1 MAAVASGR
9 LGLVDR
15 VLHLDELSVKKKI
28 RVLNIFFLVIITAMV
43 AYTSLTL
50 FRQKSDGLV
59 INIAGRQRMLTQKFT
74 KEFFLSL
81 ALPGAE
87 SADADRAQMNKTR
100 RLFELSLAAL
110 TDGGQTFMDLG
121 LTKPVQLSGTGNR
134 EVRAQLVEVKKLW
147 GQLLSEIAQVGPGGS
162 TADHLARINTLS
174 VRVLASMN
182 KAVGMLADQSDS
194 KVRFLLVSLV
204 VLWLMATA
212 IAMQISSLLVA
223 RITAPLNRMVATA
236 KRITNGDL
244 RHYESEPPPNDE
256 IGFVARQIDVMRRS
270 LSDIIHVV
278 QQNGQQMTHSS
289 YQIAR
294 ISGEISDASAREQQS
309 SEQVLQAI
317 SSLLEISDAVSSQME
332 IARETV
338 AQTRAQTEEGITA
351 VHQNIGELAETVESV
366 NETAR
371 QMGALEKA
379 TGQIHNIIESIQNI
393 ADQTNL
399 LALNATIEA
408 ARAGEAGKG
417 FAVVANEIKDLAKQT
432 AESTTEITS
441 LINRLTERVTESV
454 GSMQNVVDKVHHS
467 RQESEK
473 TVSAFET
480 MTEGINQ
487 TMGST
492 EEIVRFNDQQTEQL
506 NQLYE
511 RINELFDVLR
521 QSSKKSDATAL
532 VADDLHFIAEELD
545 RMLGRFETD
554 PVATTVKRKDGDKR
568 EHPRIRNNIRLQLR
582 MGDDVVEGITRDLS
596 LGGFRIKCREKL
608 DWRKDTPLDLIIF
621 LPTDGGAAD
630 EETVT
635 VTARILHEQKE
646 DGFYLYGARCNCQ
659 DPSIREKL
667 VQVFTYFQK
676 PYEYEA

>member
-1 MAAVASGR
+1 MAAASER
-9 LGLVDR
+9 QGLIDR

-28 RVLNIFFLVIITAMV
+28 RVLNIFFLAVITAMV

-81 ALPGAE
+81 ALPGEKA
-87 SADADRAQMNKTR
+87 ADADRSQMDKTR

-110 TDGGQTFMDLG
+110 TDGGETFMDLG
-121 LTKPVQLSGTGNR
+121 LTRPVQLAGTSSS
-134 EVRAQLVEVKKLW
+134 EVRAQLVKVKKLW
-147 GQLLSEIAQVGPGGS
+147 RQLLAEISRVRPGSGEAAQLGK
-162 TADHLARINTLS
+162 INTLS
-174 VRVLASMN
+174 TRVLASMN
-182 KAVGMLADQSDS
+182 KAVGMLADRSDA
-194 KVRFLLVSLV
+194 KVRFLLISLV
-204 VLWLMATA
+204 VLWLAAIA
-212 IAMQISSLLVA
+212 IAMKISSLLA
-223 RITAPLNRMVATA
+223 ERITRPLNRMVAAT
-236 KRITNGDL
+236 KRITDGDL
-244 RHYESEPPPNDE
+244 RHYESEAPPRDE

-270 LSDIIHVV
+270 LSDIIHMV

-294 ISGEISDASAREQQS
+294 ISGEISDASAREQQR

-317 SSLLEISDAVSSQME
+317 SSLLEISEAVSSQME
-332 IARETV
+332 TARETV
-338 AQTRAQTEEGITA
+338 VQTKAQTEEGIVA
-351 VHQNIGELAETVESV
+351 VHQNIDELAETVESV

-454 GSMQNVVDKVHHS
+454 GSMQQVVDKVHHS

-487 TMGST
+487 TMGTT
-492 EEIVRFNDQQTEQL
+492 EEIVRFNTEQTEQL
-506 NQLYE
+506 NRLYQ
-511 RINELFDVLR
+511 RINDLFEVLG

-554 PVATTVKRKDGDKR
+554 PVATTIRKEEGDKR
-568 EHPRIRNNIRLQLR
+568 QHPRIQNNIRLQLH
-582 MGDDVVEGITRDLS
+582 MGEDVVEGITRDLS

-608 DWRKDTPLDLIIF
+608 DWRRDRPVELTIF
-621 LPTDGGAAD
+621 LPTSGGAAD

-667 VQVFTYFQK
+667 VGVFNYFQK
-676 PYEYEA
+676 PYEYAS

>member
-1 MAAVASGR
+1 MAAASEQQ
-9 LGLVDR
+9 GLIDR

-28 RVLNIFFLVIITAMV
+28 RVLNIFFLAVITAMV

-81 ALPGAE
+81 ALPGEKAG
-87 SADADRAQMNKTR
+87 DADRSRMDKTR

-110 TDGGQTFMDLG
+110 TDGGETFMDLG
-121 LTKPVQLSGTGNR
+121 LTRPVQLAGTSSS
-134 EVRAQLVEVKKLW
+134 EVRAQLVKVKKLW
-147 GQLLSEIAQVGPGGS
+147 RQLLAEISRVRPGSGEAAQLGK
-162 TADHLARINTLS
+162 INTLS
-174 VRVLASMN
+174 TRVLASMN
-182 KAVGMLADQSDS
+182 KAVGMLADRSDA
-194 KVRFLLVSLV
+194 KVRFLLISLV
-204 VLWLMATA
+204 VLWLAAIA
-212 IAMQISSLLVA
+212 IAMKISSLLA
-223 RITAPLNRMVATA
+223 ERITRPLNRMVAAT
-236 KRITNGDL
+236 KRITDGDL
-244 RHYESEPPPNDE
+244 RHYESEAPPRDE

-270 LSDIIHVV
+270 LSDIIHMV

-294 ISGEISDASAREQQS
+294 ISGEISDASAREQQR

-317 SSLLEISDAVSSQME
+317 SSLLEISEAVNSQME
-332 IARETV
+332 TARETV
-338 AQTRAQTEEGITA
+338 VQTKAQTEEGIVA
-351 VHQNIGELAETVESV
+351 VHQNIDELAETVESV

-454 GSMQNVVDKVHHS
+454 GSMQQVVDKVHHS

-487 TMGST
+487 TMGTT
-492 EEIVRFNDQQTEQL
+492 EEIVRFNTEQTEQL
-506 NQLYE
+506 NRLYQ
-511 RINELFDVLR
+511 RINDLFEVLG

-554 PVATTVKRKDGDKR
+554 PVATTIRKEEGDKR
-568 EHPRIRNNIRLQLR
+568 EHPRIQNNIRLQLH
-582 MGDDVVEGITRDLS
+582 MGEDVVEGITRDLS

-608 DWRKDTPLDLIIF
+608 DWRRDRPVELTIF
-621 LPTDGGAAD
+621 LPTSGGAAD

-667 VQVFTYFQK
+667 VGVFNYFQK
-676 PYEYEA
+676 PYEYAS

>member
-1 MAAVASGR
+1 
-9 LGLVDR
+9 
-15 VLHLDELSVKKKI
+15 
-28 RVLNIFFLVIITAMV
+28 FFLAVITAMV

-81 ALPGAE
+81 ALPGEKAG
-87 SADADRAQMNKTR
+87 DADRSRMDKTR

-110 TDGGQTFMDLG
+110 TDGGETFMDLG
-121 LTKPVQLSGTGNR
+121 LTRPVQLAGTSSS
-134 EVRAQLVEVKKLW
+134 EVRAQLVKVKKLW
-147 GQLLSEIAQVGPGGS
+147 RQLLAEISRVRPGSGEAAQLGK
-162 TADHLARINTLS
+162 INTLS
-174 VRVLASMN
+174 TRVLASMN
-182 KAVGMLADQSDS
+182 KAVGMLADRSDA
-194 KVRFLLVSLV
+194 KVRFLLISLV
-204 VLWLMATA
+204 VLWLAAIA
-212 IAMQISSLLVA
+212 IAMKISSLLA
-223 RITAPLNRMVATA
+223 ERITRPLNRMVAAT
-236 KRITNGDL
+236 KRITDGDL
-244 RHYESEPPPNDE
+244 RHYESEAPPRDE

-270 LSDIIHVV
+270 LSDIIHMV

-294 ISGEISDASAREQQS
+294 ISGEISDASAREQQR

-317 SSLLEISDAVSSQME
+317 SSLLEISEAVNSQME
-332 IARETV
+332 TARETV
-338 AQTRAQTEEGITA
+338 VQTKAQTEEGIVA
-351 VHQNIGELAETVESV
+351 VHQNIDELAETVESV

-454 GSMQNVVDKVHHS
+454 GSMQQVVDKVHHS

-487 TMGST
+487 TMGTT
-492 EEIVRFNDQQTEQL
+492 EEIVRFNTEQTEQL
-506 NQLYE
+506 NRLYQ
-511 RINELFDVLR
+511 RINDLFEVLG

-554 PVATTVKRKDGDKR
+554 PVATTIRKEEGDKR
-568 EHPRIRNNIRLQLR
+568 EHPRIQNNIRLQLH
-582 MGDDVVEGITRDLS
+582 MGEDVVEGITRDLS

-608 DWRKDTPLDLIIF
+608 DWRRDRPVELTIF
-621 LPTDGGAAD
+621 LPTSGGAAD

-667 VQVFTYFQK
+667 VGV
-676 PYEYEA
+676 

>member
-1 MAAVASGR
+1 MAAVTGKR
-9 LGLVDR
+9 QGLIDR
-15 VLHLDELSVKKKI
+15 VLHLDEQSVKKKI
-28 RVLNIFFLVIITAMV
+28 RVLNIFFLAVITAMV

-81 ALPGAE
+81 ALPGEKAG
-87 SADADRAQMNKTR
+87 DADRSRMDKTR

-110 TDGGQTFMDLG
+110 TDGGETFMDLG
-121 LTKPVQLSGTGNR
+121 LTRPVQLAGTSSS
-134 EVRAQLVEVKKLW
+134 EVRAQLVKVKKLW
-147 GQLLSEIAQVGPGGS
+147 GQLLAEISRVRPGSGEAAQLGK
-162 TADHLARINTLS
+162 INTLS
-174 VRVLASMN
+174 TRVLASMN
-182 KAVGMLADQSDS
+182 KAVGMLADRSDA
-194 KVRFLLVSLV
+194 KVRFLLISLV
-204 VLWLMATA
+204 VLWLAAIA
-212 IAMQISSLLVA
+212 IAMKISSLLVE
-223 RITAPLNRMVATA
+223 RITRPLNQMVAAT
-236 KRITNGDL
+236 KRITDGDL
-244 RHYESEPPPNDE
+244 RYYEGEAPPRDE

-294 ISGEISDASAREQQS
+294 ISGEISDASAREQQR

-317 SSLLEISDAVSSQME
+317 SSLLEISEAVSSQME
-332 IARETV
+332 TARKTV
-338 AQTRAQTEEGITA
+338 VQTKAQTEEGIVA
-351 VHQNIGELAETVESV
+351 VHQNIDELAETVESV

-417 FAVVANEIKDLAKQT
+417 FAVVANEIKDLAMQT

-454 GSMQNVVDKVHHS
+454 GSMQQVVDKVHHS

-487 TMGST
+487 TMGTT
-492 EEIVRFNDQQTEQL
+492 EEIVRFNTEQTEQL
-506 NQLYE
+506 NHLYQ
-511 RINELFDVLR
+511 RINDLFEVLG

-554 PVATTVKRKDGDKR
+554 PVATTIRKEEGDKR
-568 EHPRIRNNIRLQLR
+568 EYPRIQNNIRLQLH
-582 MGDDVVEGITRDLS
+582 MGEDVVEGITRDLS

-608 DWRKDTPLDLIIF
+608 DWHRDRPVELTIF
-621 LPTDGGAAD
+621 LPTSGGAAD

-646 DGFYLYGARCNCQ
+646 DGFHLYGARCNCQ

-667 VQVFTYFQK
+667 IRVFGYFRK
-676 PYEYEA
+676 PYEYES

>member
-1 MAAVASGR
+1 MEAVAGR
-9 LGLVDR
+9 RNGLINR
-15 VLHLDELSVKKKI
+15 VLHFDELSVRKKI
-28 RVLNIFFLVIITAMV
+28 RVLNLFFLVIITAMV

-50 FRQKSDGLV
+50 FQQKSDGLV

-81 ALPGAE
+81 SLAGDEA
-87 SADADRAQMNKTR
+87 AGMDRQQMQKTR
-100 RLFELSLAAL
+100 RLFEVSLAAL
-110 TDGGQTFMDLG
+110 ADGGETFMDLG
-121 LTKPVQLSGTGNR
+121 MTRPVQLSGTADD
-134 EVRAQLVEVKKLW
+134 EVRAQLATVKKLW
-147 GQLLSEIAQVGPGGS
+147 QQLLQRISRVQPGGINPGQLV
-162 TADHLARINTLS
+162 DINTLS
-174 VRVLASMN
+174 TKVLASMN
-182 KAVGMLADQSDS
+182 KAVGMLADRSDS
-194 KVRFLLVSLV
+194 KVQFLLVSLV
-204 VLWLMATA
+204 LLWLAA
-212 IAMQISSLLVA
+212 IVAAMKISALLVE
-223 RITAPLNRMVATA
+223 RITSPLTRMVAAT
-236 KRITNGDL
+236 KRITEGDL
-244 RHYESEPPPNDE
+244 RSYQADPPPADE

-270 LSDIIHVV
+270 LSDIIHTV

-294 ISGEISDASAREQQS
+294 ISGEISDTSAREQRS
-309 SEQVLQAI
+309 SEQVLSAI
-317 SSLLEISDAVSSQME
+317 SDLLEISDAVSARME
-332 IARETV
+332 TARETV
-338 AQTRAQTEEGITA
+338 SQTRAQTEEGITA
-351 VHQNIGELAETVESV
+351 VHQNIGELTETVGSV

-417 FAVVANEIKDLAKQT
+417 FAVVANEIKELAKQT

-441 LINRLTERVTESV
+441 LINRLTERVADSV
-454 GSMQNVVDKVHHS
+454 SSMQQVVDKVHHS

-480 MTEGINQ
+480 MTRGINQ
-487 TMGST
+487 TMEST
-492 EEIVRFNDQQTEQL
+492 EEIAQFNEQQTEQL

-511 RINELFDVLR
+511 RINDLFEVLG
-521 QSSKKSDATAL
+521 QSTKKSDATAL

-554 PVATTVKRKDGDKR
+554 PAATTIKKKDGEKR
-568 EHPRIRNNIRLQLR
+568 EFPRIQNNIRLQLHQ
-582 MGDDVVEGITRDLS
+582 DHQVVEGITRDLS

-608 DWRKDTPLDLIIF
+608 DWRRDKPMEITIF
-621 LPTDGGAAD
+621 LPTVGGSAK

-646 DGFYLYGARCNCQ
+646 DGFYLYGAKCNCQ
-659 DPSIREKL
+659 DPAIREKL
-667 VQVFTYFQK
+667 IQIFAYFQK
-676 PYEYEA
+676 PFEFES

>member
-1 MAAVASGR
+1 MEVAAGERRS
-9 LGLVDR
+9 LVDR
-15 VLHLDELSVKKKI
+15 VLHIDELSVKKKI
-28 RVLNIFFLVIITAMV
+28 GILNIFFLVILTAMV
-43 AYTSLTL
+43 GYTSLTL

-81 ALPGAE
+81 SLPDAKT
-87 SADADRAQMNKTR
+87 SAAVRSQMNKTR

-110 TDGGQTFMDLG
+110 TDGGETFKDLG
-121 LTKPVQLSGTGNR
+121 LTKPVQLSGTSSR

-147 GQLLSEIAQVGPGGS
+147 ARLLEEISRVRPGSGDAKQLVA
-162 TADHLARINTLS
+162 INTLS
-174 VRVLASMN
+174 TRVLASMN
-182 KAVGMLADQSDS
+182 KAVGMLADMSDS

-204 VLWLMATA
+204 VLWLAAMT
-212 IAMQISSLLVA
+212 IAMKISSLLVE
-223 RITAPLNRMVATA
+223 RITSPLNRMVAAT
-236 KRITNGDL
+236 KRITDGNL
-244 RHYESEPPPNDE
+244 RHYDTGPPPRDE

-270 LSDIIHVV
+270 LSDIIHMV

-294 ISGEISDASAREQQS
+294 ISGEISDASAREQRS

-317 SSLLEISDAVSSQME
+317 STLLEISDAVNAQVE
-332 IARETV
+332 KARETV
-338 AQTRAQTEEGITA
+338 AQTKAQTEAGITA
-351 VHQNIGELAETVESV
+351 VHQNIDELAETVESV
-366 NETAR
+366 NETAK

-417 FAVVANEIKDLAKQT
+417 FAVVANEIKDLANQT
-432 AESTTEITS
+432 AESTTEITG
-441 LINRLTERVTESV
+441 LINRLTERVAESV
-454 GSMQNVVDKVHHS
+454 GSMQQVVDKVHHS

-492 EEIVRFNDQQTEQL
+492 DEIVQFNEQQTEQL

-511 RINELFDVLR
+511 RINDLFEVLG

-554 PVATTVKRKDGDKR
+554 PVATTIKRKDGEKR
-568 EHPRIRNNIRLQLR
+568 EFPRIQNNIRLQLHQ
-582 MGDDVVEGITRDLS
+582 DQQVVEGITRDLS

-608 DWRKDTPLDLIIF
+608 NWSKDKPLEITIF
-621 LPTDGGAAD
+621 LPSRAGAAD

-646 DGFYLYGARCNCQ
+646 DGFYLYGAKCNCQ
-659 DPSIREKL
+659 DPEIREKL
-667 VQVFTYFQK
+667 IEVFSYFQK
-676 PYEYEA
+676 PYEFEK